1 MDEQIVSI
9 IRSALPKMMDYGTRL
24 AGAIIVFIVGK
35 LLIKFVLNIIQRF
48 MRKAEFDQTI
58 IDFGSNIVNIGL
70 LFLVLL
76 MSANTL
82 GFDTSSFLAVVGAAG
97 LAIGLALKGS
107 LDNVASGFMVVAL
120 RQIRVG
126 DYIEIAGKEGFVHS
140 IKVFNTTLRTRDSKT
155 VIIPNSVFTSDSV
168 TNYSTVGRLRAQLV
182 FGISYE
188 DDIPKAKDVIYKVLK
203 ANARVLETPEPF
215 VGVKTMNESSIDF
228 DVHAWVN
235 VEDYW
240 AVRWELTEVA
250 KMELEAAGITIPF
263 PQRDVHF
270 YPHEDPLR
278 VQRLSSESQASAQ
291 SAESNT

>member
-1 MDEQIVSI
+1 MDEQVVSL
-9 IRSALPKMMDYGTRL
+9 IRSALPKMMDYGTRFV
-24 AGAIIVFIVGK
+24 GALIVFVVGK

-48 MRKAEFDQTI
+48 MRRAEFDQTI
-58 IDFGSNIVNIGL
+58 IDFGTNIVNIAL

-140 IKVFNTTLRTRDSKT
+140 IKVFNTTLRTRDYKT

-168 TNYSTVGRLRAQLV
+168 TNYSTEGRLRAQLV

-188 DDIPKAKDVIYKVLK
+188 DDIAKAKAILYEVLR
-203 ANARVLETPEPF
+203 NNERVLQAPEPF

-228 DVHAWVN
+228 DVHAWVS

-250 KMELEAAGITIPF
+250 KIELEAAGITIPF

-270 YPHEDPLR
+270 YPHEEALAIR
-278 VQRLSSESQASAQ
+278 SISEKTASQDSENKA
-291 SAESNT
+291 

>member
-1 MDEQIVSI
+1 M
-9 IRSALPKMMDYGTRL
+9 
-24 AGAIIVFIVGK
+24 
-35 LLIKFVLNIIQRF
+35 IQRF
-48 MRKAEFDQTI
+48 MRRAEFDQTI
-58 IDFGSNIVNIGL
+58 IDFGTNIVNIAL

-140 IKVFNTTLRTRDSKT
+140 IKVFNTTLRTRDYKT

-168 TNYSTVGRLRAQLV
+168 TNYSTEGRLRAQLV

-188 DDIPKAKDVIYKVLK
+188 DDIAKAKGILYEVLRK
-203 ANARVLETPEPF
+203 NSRVLENPEPF
-215 VGVKTMNESSIDF
+215 VGVKTMNESSVDF
-228 DVHAWVN
+228 DVHAWVR

-250 KMELEAAGITIPF
+250 KVELEAAGITIPF

-270 YPHEDPLR
+270 YPHEEALAIR
-278 VQRLSSESQASAQ
+278 SVSEKLVPQGSENKA
-291 SAESNT
+291 

>member
-1 MDEQIVSI
+1 MDEQVVSL
-9 IRSALPKMMDYGTRL
+9 IRSALPKMMDYGTRFV
-24 AGAIIVFIVGK
+24 GALIVFVVGK

-48 MRKAEFDQTI
+48 MRRAEFDQTI
-58 IDFGSNIVNIGL
+58 IDFGTNIVNIAL

-140 IKVFNTTLRTRDSKT
+140 IKVFNTTLRTRDYKT

-168 TNYSTVGRLRAQLV
+168 TNYSTEGRLRAQLV

-188 DDIPKAKDVIYKVLK
+188 DDIAKAKAILYEVLRNNK
-203 ANARVLETPEPF
+203 RVLQAPEPF

-228 DVHAWVN
+228 DVHAWVS

-250 KMELEAAGITIPF
+250 KIELEAAGITIPF

-270 YPHEDPLR
+270 YPHEEALAIR
-278 VQRLSSESQASAQ
+278 SISEKTASQDSENKA
-291 SAESNT
+291 

>member
-1 MDEQIVSI
+1 MNDQVLSLA
-9 IRSALPKMMDYGTRL
+9 RSALPKVMDYGTRVM
-24 AGAIIVFIVGK
+24 GALIVFIIGK
-35 LLIKFVLNIIQRF
+35 ILIKLVLNVIQRL
-48 MRKAEFDQTI
+48 MKRADFDQTI
-58 IDFGSNIVNIGL
+58 IDFGSNVVNIGL

-120 RQIRVG
+120 RQIHVG
-126 DYIEIAGKEGFVHS
+126 DYIEVSGNEGYVHS
-140 IKVFNTTLRTRDSKT
+140 IKVFNTTLRTRDFKT
-155 VIIPNSVFTSDSV
+155 IIIPNSVFTSDSI
-168 TNYSTVGRLRAQLV
+168 TNYSTAGRLRAQLV

-188 DDIPKAKDVIYKVLK
+188 DDIPKAKEVIYEVIK
-203 ANARVLETPEPF
+203 ANKRVMTTPAPF

-240 AVRWELTEVA
+240 AVQWELTEAA
-250 KMELEAAGITIPF
+250 KIELEKAGITIPF

-270 YPHEDPLR
+270 YPHDAALKIESLR
-278 VQRLSSESQASAQ
+278 IDSGPNQDAA
-291 SAESNT
+291 A

>member
-1 MDEQIVSI
+1 MDDQVVSL
-9 IRSALPKMMDYGTRL
+9 IRSALPKMMDYGTRFV
-24 AGAIIVFIVGK
+24 GALIVFIVGK
-35 LLIKFVLNIIQRF
+35 LLIKFVLNMIQRF
-48 MRKAEFDQTI
+48 MRRAEFDQTI
-58 IDFGSNIVNIGL
+58 IDFGTNIVNIAL

-140 IKVFNTTLRTRDSKT
+140 IKVFNTTLRTRDYKT

-168 TNYSTVGRLRAQLV
+168 TNYSTEGRLRAQLV

-188 DDIPKAKDVIYKVLK
+188 DDIAKAKAILYEVLRQ
-203 ANARVLETPEPF
+203 NPRVLETPEPF

-228 DVHAWVN
+228 DVHAWVP

-250 KMELEAAGITIPF
+250 KIELEAAGITIPF

-270 YPHEDPLR
+270 YPHEDALAIRSIPEKS
-278 VQRLSSESQASAQ
+278 VSQGSENKA
-291 SAESNT
+291 